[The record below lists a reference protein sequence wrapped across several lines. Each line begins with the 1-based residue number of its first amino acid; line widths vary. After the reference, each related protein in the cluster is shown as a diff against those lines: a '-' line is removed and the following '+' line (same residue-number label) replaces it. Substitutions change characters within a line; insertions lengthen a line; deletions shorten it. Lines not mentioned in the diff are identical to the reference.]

1 MNPLLLG
8 DENVRS
14 RLAEGL
20 DTGGWHSDRR
30 CLSGTRTRY
39 LARIW
44 EWVRSDEGPAVC
56 WLSGVAGSGKS
67 SISHELAA
75 TLHAKRRPYSSF
87 FFRHDDGSLA
97 LSAVRLLAYGLSFVS
112 GLRELVVEAMEQS
125 NDTRVNPTMEEQF
138 ATLLVAPLQE
148 FAAISPMT
156 TVVLVVDG
164 IDECPADIRTSFLA
178 AIRSGAPLLPSTA
191 KIFLTSRPR
200 DDVRGYLEALESLK
214 IPVAIGVGKDDGDV
228 ERFLQH
234 ELERI
239 SKAAGLEHTWL
250 TSEIKRDAGA
260 LAARAGGLFQWARLL
275 SSLLDNRDRPR
286 EVVSRVLGGVETSA
300 TPEVNLDELYTEALN
315 IALPAA
321 ADDRGLEALY
331 RRVVGTVLATQ
342 QPLTVSAICTLL
354 KAEEDDNTHDA
365 TGVIRALLED
375 LGCLLVLNPISGGA
389 VVVRIA
395 HTSFYDYVSSRDR
408 CPSNWFI
415 DAHEASVR
423 LGSRCFSLMMKSL
436 RRDICRMG
444 SPFTNKD
451 VSSETIYRYIVTGLR
466 YACSHAFA
474 HVAGDSG
481 NIRMLETF
489 LTEKLLEW
497 LEAMSLMR
505 HLDTAVELM
514 QQALAELSQ
523 VCVSRRPLIRFLTPY
538 LILDFARDKQN
549 AASASSVEILQ
560 DAVRFVGRFGS
571 ILDKSAI
578 QVYFSAL
585 PFTPHRTTLYRV
597 YSARYRD
604 IPHITYGYSESWP
617 EELCTVRNLGGG
629 DHTPRQL
636 AFSADS
642 SRLGISTPTHVVT
655 ASPVTGVQLGKFRL
669 GDPLLASGS
678 GSAAAESPIIALGCR
693 ATSLASV
700 TPKLLLRIADNRSLK
715 EVQLTLPQR
724 SRDRSPSPEPKPKL
738 EPPMEVTCAAF
749 DENVNTLCVGCSDG
763 RLQLW
768 KLRRSSW
775 EPERDGFP
783 YSHSSAVV
791 CVAVASEML
800 TSVSQR
806 ELKIGPCGDSR
817 NGDVTRETLTL
828 MPKWLPEARDI
839 RLSFIASSAAAWVCV
854 VSFRFTATDDHSV
867 YVASSTD
874 HGGKKIFGSDSSSYP
889 VHALSS
895 DGSVVTVVC
904 GDLVQRF
911 STTTHSLLEKRTLS
925 GVDSTRLDRF
935 PVISPDCRL
944 VAVCDGEV
952 VHIRDLAQP
961 PVKRPDSGGPSIKAT
976 GVILTKHCYIVKGG
990 KQQWLARVH
999 ADGTSED
1006 KVQLGEHE
1014 IERFAVSN
1022 DGTRLAAL
1030 SFYQGKTQHGFLEIA
1045 NLHSRRRHT
1054 TTWPVALHDSF
1065 TDWEIC
1071 DMQFSATGKHVGIV
1085 FFLSNA
1091 SYVCAC
1097 DLESG
1102 SLRWKQLP
1110 GKMRPLAARSLRGE
1124 ELIVVRTRDVWKI
1137 DLGLAST
1144 GGVVRHELY
1153 NSDPYTIATFYAKF
1167 TETESSGW
1175 LLEIA
1180 SRLWDRPPR
1189 YTVWN
1194 VSTDTVGVAPEAEE
1208 KARGIKPTIAHLEVA
1223 QKGSFGHW
1231 VLSNVGQRVCC
1242 IPEEYCSNWE
1252 VKAQSSVCHD
1262 RLALVTGSGVLLVV
1276 DFRPMTEYL
1285 NRVSS

>member
-1 MNPLLLG
+1 
-8 DENVRS
+8 V
-14 RLAEGL
+14 EGL
-20 DTGGWHSDRR
+20 DTGGWRSDRR

-44 EWVRSDEGPAVC
+44 EWVRSSEGPVVC
-56 WLSGVAGSGKS
+56 WLNGVAGSGKS

-75 TLHAKRRPYSSF
+75 TLHAKRRPYSCF

-138 ATLLVAPLQE
+138 ATLVVTPLQE

-164 IDECPADIRTSFLA
+164 IDECPADIRASFLA
-178 AIRSGAPLLPSTA
+178 AIRSGTPLLPSTA

-214 IPVAIGVGKDDGDV
+214 IPVDVGIGKDDGDV

-239 SKAAGLEHTWL
+239 SKVVGLERTWL
-250 TSEIKRDAGA
+250 ASEIKSDAGA

-275 SSLLDNRDRPR
+275 SSLLDNRVRPR

-300 TPEVNLDELYTEALN
+300 TPEVNLDVLYTEALN
-315 IALPAA
+315 IALSAG
-321 ADDRGLEALY
+321 ADDRDLEALY
-331 RRVVGTVLATQ
+331 RRVVGTIIAAQ

-354 KAEEDDNTHDA
+354 KAEDDDNHDA
-365 TGVIRALLED
+365 TGVIRALLEN
-375 LGCLLVLNPISGGA
+375 LGCVFVLYPISGGA

-395 HTSFYDYVSSRDR
+395 HPSFYDYATSRHR

-415 DAHEASVR
+415 DAHEASVQ

-436 RRDICRMG
+436 RRDICRTG
-444 SPFTNKD
+444 SPSVTNKD
-451 VSSETIYRYIVTGLR
+451 VSSERIYRYIVTGLR
-466 YACSHAFA
+466 YACSHAFT

-497 LEAMSLMR
+497 LEAMSLMS

-514 QQALAELSQ
+514 QQALTELNQ
-523 VCVSRRPLIRFLTPY
+523 VRTSRRPLMIFLTPY
-538 LILDFARDKQN
+538 LILCFARFKQN
-549 AASASSVEILQ
+549 AVSASSVEILQ
-560 DAVRFVGRFGS
+560 DGVRFVGRFGG

-578 QVYFSAL
+578 HVYFSAL
-585 PFTPHRTTLYRV
+585 PFTPHCTTLYRV

-604 IPHITYGYSESWP
+604 IPHVTYGYSESWP

-629 DHTPRQL
+629 DRTPRHL
-636 AFSADS
+636 VFSADS

-655 ASPVTGVQLGKFRL
+655 ASPVTGVQFGKFRL
-669 GDPLLASGS
+669 GDPRASGS
-678 GSAAAESPIIALGCR
+678 GSAVAELPIIALGCR

-700 TPKLLLRIADNRSLK
+700 TPSLLLRIADSRSLK
-715 EVQLTLPQR
+715 EVQLTLPQGPT
-724 SRDRSPSPEPKPKL
+724 DRSPSPESKL
-738 EPPMEVTCAAF
+738 ELQVEVTCAAF
-749 DENVNTLCVGCSDG
+749 DQTVNTLCVGCGDG
-763 RLQLW
+763 RLRLW

-783 YSHSSAVV
+783 YSHSSAVI

-800 TSVSQR
+800 ASVSQR
-806 ELKIGPCGDSR
+806 ELKIGPCGDLR
-817 NGDVTRETLTL
+817 HGDVTGETLTL
-828 MPKWLPEARDI
+828 MPKWLPEARHI
-839 RLSFIASSAAAWVCV
+839 RLSFIASSATATSAAWVCV
-854 VSFRFTATDDHSV
+854 VSFRFTTTDDHSV
-867 YVASSTD
+867 YVVSSTD
-874 HGGKKIFGSDSSSYP
+874 QRGKKIFGSDSSSYP
-889 VHALSS
+889 VHVLSS

-904 GDLVQRF
+904 GDLIRRF

-961 PVKRPDSGGPSIKAT
+961 PVKHPDNSPSIKAT

-1014 IERFAVSN
+1014 IERLAAST

-1030 SFYQGKTQHGFLEIA
+1030 SFYQGKTQHGLLEIA
-1045 NLHSRRRHT
+1045 NLHSRRRLT

-1065 TDWEIC
+1065 TDWEVC

-1085 FFLSNA
+1085 FFLANV

-1137 DLGLAST
+1137 DLGLASA

-1153 NSDPYTIATFYAKF
+1153 NSDPYKMATFYAKF
-1167 TETESSGW
+1167 TESESSGS

-1180 SRLWDRPPR
+1180 SRLWDKPPR

-1194 VSTDTVGVAPEAEE
+1194 VNADTVAVAPEAEE
-1208 KARGIKPTIAHLEVA
+1208 KPKGIKPTVAHLEVA

-1242 IPEEYCSNWE
+1242 IPEEYCSKWG
-1252 VKAQSSVCHD
+1252 VKTQNSVCHD
-1262 RLALVTGSGVLLVV
+1262 RLALITGSGMLLVV